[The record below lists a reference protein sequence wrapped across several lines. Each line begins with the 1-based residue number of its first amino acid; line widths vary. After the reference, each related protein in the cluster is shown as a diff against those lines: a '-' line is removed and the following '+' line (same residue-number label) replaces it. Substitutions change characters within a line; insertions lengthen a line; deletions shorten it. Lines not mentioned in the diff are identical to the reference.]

1 MLCSRRSSFEWRS
14 LKTQVDIQG
23 RMTDKTET
31 PHPVPEG
38 AGYYLQKGGVL
49 SLAKSI
55 PKKLLNRKVNAN
67 FTMPKRLKTSRLK
80 WNFGQRL

>member
-1 MLCSRRSSFEWRS
+1 MLCSGRSSFEWRS
-14 LKTQVDIQG
+14 LKAQVHIQG

-38 AGYYLQKGGVL
+38 AGYYLQKGGEL
-49 SLAKSI
+49 SLAKTL
-55 PKKLLNRKVNAN
+55 PKNLLNRKVNASL
-67 FTMPKRLKTSRLK
+67 TMPKRLKTSRLK